1 MGKAR
6 SCFNQQER
14 VLEQDGHMFN
24 GGWECLE
31 ARGTLYLEKWVESY
45 AVAASQK
52 VQLES
57 QMEKRGG
64 IGVVVNLL
72 DHPVSQTAQTI
83 RQSLAIHNQATY
95 GPDG

>member
-1 MGKAR
+1 
-6 SCFNQQER
+6 
-14 VLEQDGHMFN
+14 MFEKE
-24 GGWECLE
+24 GGIVFGE
-31 ARGTLYLEKWVESY
+31 WVASY
-45 AVAASQK
+45 KMAASQK

-95 GPDG
+95 VPDG